1 FSQREG
7 GACPR
12 AGEPCRCNMLRSLSS
27 RSRRSCIARSC
38 DRAVWIGRVKAT
50 STNIKQVARACDR
63 VERLSIEGL
72 LHPLE
77 SRGEA
82 LAALTVIATTI
93 RAVARTLLRV
103 LVGSF

>member
-1 FSQREG
+1 
-7 GACPR
+7 
-12 AGEPCRCNMLRSLSS
+12 
-27 RSRRSCIARSC
+27 
-38 DRAVWIGRVKAT
+38 
-50 STNIKQVARACDR
+50 
-63 VERLSIEGL
+63 